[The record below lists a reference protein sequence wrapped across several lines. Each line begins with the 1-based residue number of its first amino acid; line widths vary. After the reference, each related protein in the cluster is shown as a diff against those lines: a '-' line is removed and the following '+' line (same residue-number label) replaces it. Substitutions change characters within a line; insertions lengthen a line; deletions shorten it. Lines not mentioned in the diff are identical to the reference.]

1 MIIII
6 IIIMIIE
13 SLNLPSKSSHARK
26 KKKKKKAITKQVTT
40 NESTVIQRRK
50 PFVCEADTP
59 PAVGLNLPE
68 GRSEELTA
76 MFSDEK
82 GQVSNIQHTALS
94 PRCIHDVNLYS

>member
-1 MIIII
+1 MI

-13 SLNLPSKSSHARK
+13 SLNLPSKSSHAR
-26 KKKKKKAITKQVTT
+26 KKKKKAITKQVTT

-68 GRSEELTA
+68 GSSEELTA